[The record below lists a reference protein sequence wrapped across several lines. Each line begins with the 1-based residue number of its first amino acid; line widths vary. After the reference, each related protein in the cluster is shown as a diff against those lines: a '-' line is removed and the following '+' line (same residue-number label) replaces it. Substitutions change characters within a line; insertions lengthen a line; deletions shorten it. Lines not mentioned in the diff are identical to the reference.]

1 MWADSG
7 QAATM
12 LRLKQVMVNTS
23 DWESRIGDDSEDRDS
38 RFFSK
43 QMLVDIRSQG
53 IGPTYRLVSD
63 ERPFGFE
70 FVRGATFREINFGEY
85 GLETV
90 LHHRAASGV
99 GRERTRGFS
108 IQAGF
113 SDPLGQCQ

>member
-1 MWADSG
+1 MWADSA

-12 LRLKQVMVNTS
+12 LRLKQVMANTS
-23 DWESRIGDDSEDRDS
+23 DRESRIGDDSEDRDS

-53 IGPTYRLVSD
+53 IGSAYRLVSD

-85 GLETV
+85 GLGTV
-90 LHHRAASGV
+90 LLP
-99 GRERTRGFS
+99 RTTSDVRGESAWFS